1 MESVKI
7 CLNLLKYL
15 QEEHH
20 NNMSLTDTK
29 MRKQRV
35 ADSMCYNATMSA
47 FTNVVTSDVMERAA
61 KLLQHMEDMQMTDK
75 ISYNIIMNGW
85 KKIGNDFRADQLR
98 NNIRKRQFSRNNI
111 KFVPRKQ
118 NFLSESQITQDE
130 SDSVWS
136 QILHGI

>member
-20 NNMSLTDTK
+20 NNMSLSYTK

-35 ADSMCYNATMSA
+35 TDSMCYNATMSA

-61 KLLQHMEDMQMTDK
+61 KLLQHMEDMQMTDE
-75 ISYNIIMNGW
+75 ISHNIIMNGW
-85 KKIGNDFRADQLR
+85 KNLEMT
-98 NNIRKRQFSRNNI
+98 
-111 KFVPRKQ
+111 FV
-118 NFLSESQITQDE
+118 QINYE
-130 SDSVWS
+130 
-136 QILHGI
+136 II